1 MVAEAALRLP
11 AGGSAWL
18 SYTWNRARDNSTYGC
33 CLARTA
39 TTFTAV
45 PGDPRGLSGS
55 WGPSDTDFRHK
66 VVVAATAPEL
76 WGFRLGAR
84 YVGQN
89 GRPFSAVVNGD
100 INGDESNAN
109 DLAFVFD
116 PADPATPPDVAAAM
130 QRVLVHP
137 DNVAAGYLRENL
149 GRIATRN
156 GAFAPWNSRIDV
168 RLSKRIGTFRGQAAE
183 LTVDVFNFA
192 NLLDRDWG
200 GQYPLPVGISNQ
212 NPVVQ
217 RVPLL
222 HVIGF
227 DPATER
233 YLYSVNESFGV
244 LQKQGDP
251 YQMQLGMRYEF

>member
-1 MVAEAALRLP
+1 MI
-11 AGGSAWL
+11 
-18 SYTWNRARDNSTYGC
+18 
-33 CLARTA
+33 
-39 TTFTAV
+39 
-45 PGDPRGLSGS
+45 
-55 WGPSDTDFRHK
+55 
-66 VVVAATAPEL
+66 AATSPKV

-84 YVGQN
+84 YVGLN

-116 PADPATPPDVAAAM
+116 PDDPTTPPDVAAAM
-130 QRVLVHP
+130 RRVLDNP
-137 DNVAAGYLRENL
+137 DNFAANYLRENL

-168 RLSKRIGTFRGQAAE
+168 RLSKRMGTFRGQAAE
-183 LTVDVFNFA
+183 FVVDVFNFA

-200 GQYPLPVGISNQ
+200 GQYLLPQGISNQ

-222 HVIGF
+222 NVIGF
-227 DPATER
+227 DQVTQR

-251 YQMQLGMRYEF
+251 YQIQVGMRYEF